1 MTGKDPHNTLRR
13 EILQRQPVSRW
24 DDNPVAEFQPKLH
37 RLPPCASH
45 STSDRARLTKHQLFT
60 DAMSMIRPRF
70 ARGDVDEPK
79 ESSRKKRKGTELGYN
94 QRSSFVTMN
103 RKGAELYRLVVPLHP
118 VRLSVHAKLARRPAR
133 GSSDDIPTAR
143 APAFLTRS
151 RTDTDLRR
159 HPRSLANVRH
169 RPRPG

>member
-79 ESSRKKRKGTELGYN
+79 KSSRNKRKGSELGYN
-94 QRSSFVTMN
+94 QCASFVAMN
-103 RKGAELYRLVVPLHP
+103 RKGAELYRLVVPTHP
-118 VRLSVHAKLARRPAR
+118 VRLSVQAKLARRSAQ